1 MILAFLLLAILS
13 SSALLVWGAIS
24 LEQLPVAIGVI
35 IIGILWLLAVWRRL
49 DFFSS
54 LALALYVVLA
64 GLGIWQGAGLT
75 QAAGVCILSLTAW
88 DLTNFRR
95 RSQMIA
101 VDDDRR
107 GLEIR
112 HLLQIS
118 ALLTGGFVLSLLSA
132 NLRITLTFEWVAALI
147 LVILFGLGQLV
158 RWLRR

>member
-13 SSALLVWGAIS
+13 SSALLAWGAIS
-24 LEQLPVAIGVI
+24 LGQLPAAIGVI
-35 IIGILWLLAVWRRL
+35 IIGILWLLAVWRGF

-75 QAAGVCILSLTAW
+75 HAAGVCILSLAAW

-118 ALLTGGFVLSLLSA
+118 ALLTGGFVLSLFSA
-132 NLRITLTFEWVAALI
+132 DLKITLTFEWVAVLI
-147 LVILFGLGQLV
+147 VVILFGLGQLV